1 MVESNLLILE
11 RIPVRSGVEHIPT
24 LGARVAATR
33 PFARSALLGL
43 GGGHRAFHE
52 CGCGN
57 QPPAA
62 AITTNGRTRPP
73 THASSMSRRN
83 TLQVS
88 RELPSAEQGL
98 EAELREYLLPAGV
111 GAVN

>member
-1 MVESNLLILE
+1 MVDSNWLILE

-33 PFARSALLGL
+33 PFARSALL
-43 GGGHRAFHE
+43 HRAFHE

-62 AITTNGRTRPP
+62 AITTNGRTHPA
-73 THASSMSRRN
+73 THASGMSRRN

-111 GAVN
+111 GPVN